1 MITYRKAATDDI
13 DEICGL
19 VGRVKD
25 TLVQNG
31 IFQWDEIYPV
41 REDFLEDIKKG
52 QLYAGSIN
60 GRIAVLYTL
69 NKECDAQYARG
80 KWQKEDELFCAVHR
94 LCVEP
99 DFQNKGIAKQTLL
112 YIEEILRKADIHSV
126 RLDVFSDNPFA
137 LKLYD
142 SLGYARVG
150 CCDWRKGKFYLM
162 EKYF

>member
-1 MITYRKAATDDI
+1 MIIYKKAATDDI

-25 TLVQNG
+25 TLLQNG
-31 IFQWDEIYPV
+31 ILQWDEIYPV

-52 QLYAGSIN
+52 QLYAGFMN

-80 KWQKEDELFCAVHR
+80 KWQKEDEPFCVVHR

-99 DFQNKGIAKQTLL
+99 DFQNKGIA
-112 YIEEILRKADIHSV
+112 R
-126 RLDVFSDNPFA
+126 
-137 LKLYD
+137 
-142 SLGYARVG
+142 
-150 CCDWRKGKFYLM
+150 
-162 EKYF
+162 